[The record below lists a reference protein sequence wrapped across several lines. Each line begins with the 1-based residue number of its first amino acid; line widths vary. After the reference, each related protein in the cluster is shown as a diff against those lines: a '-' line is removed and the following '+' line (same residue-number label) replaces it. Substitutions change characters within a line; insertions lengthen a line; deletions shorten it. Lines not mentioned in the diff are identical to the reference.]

1 MKINS
6 LILSRRVAF
15 CLFFGLAARQSPA
28 ATITATTNSLA
39 AVQTAVNAAAAGD
52 TVKIPAGSSTWGAGG
67 TSLSIDKAITL
78 AGAGQDVTNIDIS
91 PTAGSWT
98 SGVISISAAAT
109 IKGLTLRTPTTGGCG
124 TAFSASGSANGFRIT
139 DIKYLGQTT
148 TINGYF
154 VYSDAYGLVDNCS
167 VTGGSGENEL
177 IFLRGPANSWQTNST
192 MGGANNFFIEDCTF
206 GGEGYVTD
214 CNSNSRCVVRFCT
227 ITGPIKI
234 DGHGKYS
241 NTPPRGVRH
250 MEVYNNTW
258 TGDGYWAAMELR
270 GGTGRVFNNTA
281 PNTTAVWLLL
291 NEYYVINDGYTAAN
305 YPVDDQIGVGK
316 DPKVG
321 GSEPMYLW
329 GNRENGA
336 IWAIS
341 SYPPGMTG
349 VINPD
354 RDYYNEVAPFNGT
367 SGVGIGTAAQ
377 MSAITP
383 TKANVAFWVTD
394 QGSWNSNTA
403 GNDGVLYVWNGTAWV
418 LNYKPYTYPHPLR
431 SVSSADTTAPTVP
444 TGLAGSAAS
453 ATQINLTWNAS
464 TDNVGVVGY
473 GIYRN
478 SNLVDT
484 TVSPGYSDKGLTAGT
499 TYAYSVNA
507 YDISGNVSAKS
518 TAINVT
524 TLSATSS
531 SSSSS
536 SSGASSSSSGSS
548 SSSSSSGASPA
559 AAATGGGG
567 GSASDFLLLSLGA
580 LSALRRATRPRRAAA
595 QR

>member
-1 MKINS
+1 
-6 LILSRRVAF
+6 
-15 CLFFGLAARQSPA
+15 
-28 ATITATTNSLA
+28 
-39 AVQTAVNAAAAGD
+39 
-52 TVKIPAGSSTWGAGG
+52 
-67 TSLSIDKAITL
+67 
-78 AGAGQDVTNIDIS
+78 
-91 PTAGSWT
+91 
-98 SGVISISAAAT
+98 
-109 IKGLTLRTPTTGGCG
+109 
-124 TAFSASGSANGFRIT
+124 
-139 DIKYLGQTT
+139 
-148 TINGYF
+148 
-154 VYSDAYGLVDNCS
+154 
-167 VTGGSGENEL
+167 
-177 IFLRGPANSWQTNST
+177 
-192 MGGANNFFIEDCTF
+192 
-206 GGEGYVTD
+206 
-214 CNSNSRCVVRFCT
+214 
-227 ITGPIKI
+227 
-234 DGHGKYS
+234 
-241 NTPPRGVRH
+241 
-250 MEVYNNTW
+250 
-258 TGDGYWAAMELR
+258 
-270 GGTGRVFNNTA
+270 
-281 PNTTAVWLLL
+281 
-291 NEYYVINDGYTAAN
+291 
-305 YPVDDQIGVGK
+305 
-316 DPKVG
+316 
-321 GSEPMYLW
+321 
-329 GNRENGA
+329 
-336 IWAIS
+336 
-341 SYPPGMTG
+341 
-349 VINPD
+349 
-354 RDYYNEVAPFNGT
+354 
-367 SGVGIGTAAQ
+367 
-377 MSAITP
+377 
-383 TKANVAFWVTD
+383 
-394 QGSWNSNTA
+394 
-403 GNDGVLYVWNGTAWV
+403 V